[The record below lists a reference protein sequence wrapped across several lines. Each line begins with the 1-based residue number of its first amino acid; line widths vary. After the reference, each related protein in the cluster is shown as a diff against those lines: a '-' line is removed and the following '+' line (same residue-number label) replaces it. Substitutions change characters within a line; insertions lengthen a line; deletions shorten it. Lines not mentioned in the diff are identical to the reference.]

1 MLRKLNLLPV
11 YDSSEYDLIHD
22 LIVPLLRNSI
32 SYLRGVGFFTSGWL
46 KLAAHGL
53 TELIQNGGKAR
64 IVISPILE
72 KTDWEAFQLGEEA
85 KYNETLKSVLEKNI
99 DDIVLSLESDTLNAL
114 AWMISD
120 EILEFRFAV
129 PREGFSCGDYHDKVG
144 VFTDIQSDSVAIHG
158 SFNDTFKGS
167 LNGEAFSVFKSWE
180 DGQSPFV
187 DQHYKRLKK
196 LWDGGNKQFKVFT
209 IPEAIR
215 QKFIKL
221 RKTNHRPYS
230 IDKNTFTYR
239 LPDINKPHNTFKL
252 YSYQEN
258 AINHWISANCKGIFE
273 MATGTGKT
281 ITSLA
286 AAVNRYEML
295 GKLALVILVPYL
307 HLLEQWERN
316 CRELNFNPITCSGFH
331 ENWLLEVKS
340 KIQDFNINALDNICI
355 LVTHA
360 TAATEKF
367 ANATKGLKPEYMM
380 IIGDEV
386 HGLGAPILRQ
396 ALIPNTDMRLGLS
409 ATPRRWFDDEGTKV
423 LFSYFGNVCFEFP
436 LEKAI
441 GTYLTPYEYRPEL
454 VNLNSGEM
462 DLYEELTNKIS
473 KVATMLNG
481 CNGKTNTENE
491 EILKKLL
498 LERARFVASA
508 EEKLEKL
515 LNILKEMIQDANEKH
530 EELSHILVYCAP
542 GTHKDVLRAIA
553 SLGLKCHEF
562 VHTVS
567 LNERQ
572 KILEEFASGY
582 IQVIVAVKCLDE
594 GVDVPATK
602 IAFFLASTNNPKEF
616 VQRRGRILRLST
628 GKRKSIIYDFI
639 VVPRPEYIPLK
650 RDVDASLLRREMPRF
665 AEFASSALN
674 QFEAR
679 EKLWALI
686 NHYEMLN
693 LFEEKPWDIYHK
705 IKDKE
710 FYIFLE

>member
-11 YDSSEYDLIHD
+11 YDSSEYDLVHD
-22 LIVPLLRNSI
+22 LIVPLLKNSI
-32 SYLRGVGFFTSGWL
+32 LYLRGVGFFTSGWL

-72 KTDWEAFQLGEEA
+72 KSDWEAFQIGEEA
-85 KYNETLKSVLEKNI
+85 KHNETLKGVLEKNI
-99 DDIVLSLESDTLNAL
+99 DDIVLALESDTLNAL

-129 PREGFSCGDYHDKVG
+129 PREGFSRGDYHDKVG
-144 VFTDIQSDSVAIHG
+144 FFTDAYSDSVAIHG
-158 SFNDTFKGS
+158 SFNDTFQGS

-209 IPEAIR
+209 IPESIR
-215 QKFIKL
+215 QKFIQL
-221 RKTNHRPYS
+221 RKTSHRPYS
-230 IDKNTFTYR
+230 IDKNTSTYR
-239 LPDINKPHNTFKL
+239 LPDTNKLHNTFKL
-252 YSYQEN
+252 YPFQEN
-258 AINHWISANCKGIFE
+258 AVDHWIFTNCKGIFE

-281 ITSLA
+281 LTSLA
-286 AAVNRYEML
+286 AAINRYETL
-295 GKLALVILVPYL
+295 GKLALIILVPYL

-316 CRELNFNPITCSGFH
+316 CRELNFNPILCSGVH
-331 ENWLLEVKS
+331 GNWLLEVKS
-340 KIQDFNINALDNICI
+340 KIQDFNINALDNICM

-367 ANATKGLKPEYMM
+367 ANATKGLKPEYAM

-396 ALIPNTDMRLGLS
+396 AMIPNTGMRLGLS
-409 ATPRRWFDDEGTKV
+409 ATPRRWFDDEGTEA

-454 VNLNSGEM
+454 VSLNSDEM

-473 KVATMLNG
+473 KVATMSNV
-481 CNGKTNTENE
+481 CNGKTKNENE
-491 EILKKLL
+491 EILKRLL
-498 LERARFVASA
+498 LERARLVASA
-508 EEKLEKL
+508 EEKLERL
-515 LNILKEMIQDANEKH
+515 LNIFKEMIQDASEKH

-542 GTHKDVLRAIA
+542 GTHKEVLCAIA

-562 VHTVS
+562 VHTVT

-572 KILEEFASGY
+572 KILEEFAIGN

-602 IAFFLASTNNPKEF
+602 IAFFLASTSNPKEF

-628 GKRKSIIYDFI
+628 GKSRSIIYDFI
-639 VVPRPEYIPLK
+639 VVPRLEYISLK